1 MEKLVALLET
11 INADDLSFMYKN
23 ECIRVYNLLMAVVV
37 NDSQKSPKVC
47 QMLGQGFNRL
57 MRGQMDDFFGEL
69 GIPAEWYESNIASTL
84 TPSTFDEQ
92 RLQFVDSD
100 VSYKWQWFTDL
111 SYDYS
116 INDSEA

>member
-37 NDSQKSPKVC
+37 NDSQKSLKVC

-57 MRGQMDDFFGEL
+57 MRG
-69 GIPAEWYESNIASTL
+69 
-84 TPSTFDEQ
+84 
-92 RLQFVDSD
+92 
-100 VSYKWQWFTDL
+100 
-111 SYDYS
+111 
-116 INDSEA
+116 